1 MNINIILN
9 TTVYTNVNNGEIK
22 KIDEKAKRNKLE
34 SLKLISY
41 VKDRL
46 GHKKNMQLIALKI
59 KHEIK
64 KKFIDL

>member
-46 GHKKNMQLIALKI
+46 VHKKKYA
-59 KHEIK
+59 
-64 KKFIDL
+64 IDSSKN